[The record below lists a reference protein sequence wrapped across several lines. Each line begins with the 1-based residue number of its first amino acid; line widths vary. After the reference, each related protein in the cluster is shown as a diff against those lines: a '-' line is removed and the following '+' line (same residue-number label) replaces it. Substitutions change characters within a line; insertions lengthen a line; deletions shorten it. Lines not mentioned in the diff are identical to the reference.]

1 MSCYQNLLNVMGINF
16 ATEMISAVKSNETKL
31 WRAVLSHALSDCM
44 IPFSDRK
51 SSLQKL
57 EAHQWIM
64 DNGEEFQK
72 ICYWADFEP
81 TNVRLQYIQA
91 IKLGKITFTERQLK
105 WKKYNE
111 LYQRLKTVTDK
122 EERKYL
128 RKYVE
133 NLRKSV
139 ANSTLKIVS
148 IIN

>member
-1 MSCYQNLLNVMGINF
+1 MSCYQSLLSVMGINF

-44 IPFSDRK
+44 IPLSDRK

-81 TNVRLQYIQA
+81 TNVRFQYIRA

-148 IIN
+148 IVN

>member
-1 MSCYQNLLNVMGINF
+1 MF
-16 ATEMISAVKSNETKL
+16 
-31 WRAVLSHALSDCM
+31 
-44 IPFSDRK
+44 
-51 SSLQKL
+51 
-57 EAHQWIM
+57 
-64 DNGEEFQK
+64 
-72 ICYWADFEP
+72 DF
-81 TNVRLQYIQA
+81 QYIQA

-148 IIN
+148 IVN

>member
-81 TNVRLQYIQA
+81 TNVRLPIYTSYQA
-91 IKLGKITFTERQLK
+91 WENYFYRTTIKMEKI
-105 WKKYNE
+105 
-111 LYQRLKTVTDK
+111 
-122 EERKYL
+122 
-128 RKYVE
+128 
-133 NLRKSV
+133 
-139 ANSTLKIVS
+139 
-148 IIN
+148 

>member
-1 MSCYQNLLNVMGINF
+1 MSYYQNLLNVMGINF
-16 ATEMISAVKSNETKL
+16 ATEMISEAKSNETKL

-44 IPFSDRK
+44 IPLSDRK

-81 TNVRLQYIQA
+81 TNVRLQYIRA

-148 IIN
+148 IVN